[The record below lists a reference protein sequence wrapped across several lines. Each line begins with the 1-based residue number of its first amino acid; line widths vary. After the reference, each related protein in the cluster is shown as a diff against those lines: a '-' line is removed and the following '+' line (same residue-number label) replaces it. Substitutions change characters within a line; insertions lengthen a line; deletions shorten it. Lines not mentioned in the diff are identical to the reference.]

1 MAFVSVSNFTQPSFE
16 LGYAFKLFRILFL
29 ILTALLGFWGFVAG
43 VLLMLVILAT
53 TRTVTGRKYLY
64 PLLPFNRAAFV
75 RLLLRRPIDNQN
87 S

>member
-1 MAFVSVSNFTQPSFE
+1 MSAV
-16 LGYAFKLFRILFL
+16 L
-29 ILTALLGFWGFVAG
+29 IGIVAQYGLQGVFFACFAAG